1 MLLSVSRSCAHL
13 SGLSRQRGRRINT
26 RFPLER
32 ISPGDTLPH
41 CGTRCPIHL
50 SQPWYTDLIYN
61 PRPMDLRRV
70 KAFIAVAETLSVTKA
85 AERLHISQPPLSRH
99 IHQLEEE
106 LGVTLFVRHRHGV
119 TLTEAGGRLLEKA
132 RALEAAASEFA
143 LTARHVSSAGAN
155 EIRVGIGWGLWDVV
169 NRIRIEFAR
178 TCPNVTIAATDAYCW
193 YDSDEQLR
201 TGALDLAF
209 ARPPFDAGF
218 EVSAPIL
225 SERIQAIVSDVS
237 PLAARDSVSIRELAS
252 EPLLLWDRQI
262 APVLYDQILDLYAR
276 AGVEPR
282 LVPTPGAGPFNHA
295 GMMLV
300 ASGKGVYLGYG
311 VPLTEPQP
319 PSGVA
324 VRPLSDRDATTE
336 VRVVH
341 RKAESSPVVRR
352 FLECVWCMYPQE
364 QYLPVAVGS
373 RR

>member
-1 MLLSVSRSCAHL
+1 VQIVRAPVGLVKAARQSCQY
-13 SGLSRQRGRRINT
+13 S
-26 RFPLER
+26 FP
-32 ISPGDTLPH
+32 SSTDQTGDTLAH
-41 CGTRCPIHL
+41 RGRRCPIHL
-50 SQPWYTDLIYN
+50 SLRWYTDLIYN

-119 TLTEAGGRLLEKA
+119 TLTEAGKRLLEKA

-143 LTARHVSSAGAN
+143 LTARHVCAAEAN

-169 NRIRIEFAR
+169 NRIRVEFAR
-178 TCPNVTIAATDAYCW
+178 TYPDVTIAATDAYCW
-193 YDSDEQLR
+193 YDSNEQLR

-225 SERIQAIVSDVS
+225 HERIQAIVSDVS
-237 PLAARDSVSIRELAS
+237 PLAARETVSVRELAS

-262 APVLYDQILDLYAR
+262 APTLYDQILDLYAR

-282 LVPTPGAGPFNHA
+282 MLPTPGAGPFNHA

-341 RKAESSPVVRR
+341 RKAENSPVVRR
-352 FLECVWCMYPQE
+352 FLECVWCMYPPQE
-364 QYLPVAVGS
+364 QYLPVAAGG
-373 RR
+373 RQ